1 MLRAFR
7 SDAVRKFFLVWLV
20 GVLVFVPFIT
30 GFALQNEQPAVIVD
44 STPFI
49 PGEPLDKNEMRITF
63 MGTSVIPRKGQA
75 SNSVFVE
82 TGNGDSFI
90 FDIGSGVSTN
100 YVAMGIPYSRMDKVF
115 LTHLHADHMSDLT
128 TLYCFGP
135 SLDRKTPLRLFG
147 PSGDTPEYGTMAFAE
162 ALKLLTRWHVESFS
176 FTPTGLK
183 SGVSGYDIDVKEL
196 PYMEVGGVAYEE
208 NGVKITHFPAV
219 HDRNGSISYKLE
231 WNGLSMIFSG
241 DTKPNYYMVDQGK
254 GVDVLI
260 HEMGV
265 PPEVWAAKNTGMKP
279 GDVGWPQA
287 IAYTTA
293 VEDSSHTTQ
302 KALGY
307 ILSQANPRLGVAT
320 HFQVNE
326 DTVDNA
332 LQDVRT
338 WYQGPFAIA
347 TDLLVINVSKDRIRL
362 RYAQVSDYSWYPSP
376 KLYPP
381 AQLAPPK
388 YPSPLAQLNEELL
401 SHVIPAS
408 VYAGETK

>member
-1 MLRAFR
+1 
-7 SDAVRKFFLVWLV
+7 
-20 GVLVFVPFIT
+20 
-30 GFALQNEQPAVIVD
+30 
-44 STPFI
+44 
-49 PGEPLDKNEMRITF
+49 
-63 MGTSVIPRKGQA
+63 
-75 SNSVFVE
+75 
-82 TGNGDSFI
+82 
-90 FDIGSGVSTN
+90 
-100 YVAMGIPYSRMDKVF
+100 
-115 LTHLHADHMSDLT
+115 
-128 TLYCFGP
+128 
-135 SLDRKTPLRLFG
+135 
-147 PSGDTPEYGTMAFAE
+147 
-162 ALKLLTRWHVESFS
+162 
-176 FTPTGLK
+176 
-183 SGVSGYDIDVKEL
+183 
-196 PYMEVGGVAYEE
+196 
-208 NGVKITHFPAV
+208 
-219 HDRNGSISYKLE
+219 
-231 WNGLSMIFSG
+231 
-241 DTKPNYYMVDQGK
+241 
-254 GVDVLI
+254 
-260 HEMGV
+260 
-265 PPEVWAAKNTGMKP
+265 
-279 GDVGWPQA
+279 VGWPQA

-332 LQDVRT
+332 LEDVRT